1 MAEGEQTLRRYDLL
15 ERVAVGGMAEIF
27 RAKAHGAHGFEKT
40 LAIKRIL
47 PDLARDAEF
56 ERRFIAEA
64 KLAVTLTHANIVQ
77 IFDFGRFAGSL
88 YIAMEYVDGPDL
100 GRFLKAASARGE
112 GVPLG
117 AAMHIA
123 MEMCKGLDVAHA
135 RRVVHSDI
143 SPSNILLSRLGEVKI
158 ADFGIAR
165 AAAVEGAAVDAH
177 RDTRVMGKWPYMSPE
192 QTHGAPLDAR
202 SDLFSAAV
210 VMYELFTGD
219 KLFRGRDVDALV
231 ESVRTMPISPA
242 SARRPALPPA
252 LDEVLAKALER
263 DPARRYQQASELLRA
278 LLDVSYSHTVVA
290 TAMDVAAAVGRWL
303 PPVVEEAA
311 PGGIDTDALIR
322 AELGLTAAS
331 TTGGSGPRVTQRGSA
346 PALAAVPTSVSPVES
361 SKTVALPNVRP
372 KVTFVRGEQG
382 ADGVAVWELTIAGDP
397 AIVPAAPSR
406 ARPRRR
412 WIIAGAA
419 LAVGGAVAFAVGA
432 GAKGERAS
440 ARAELT
446 IESTPAGAQILLDG
460 RAIAAPA
467 PTTIAVERPSPG
479 APHRLELRLPGY
491 RDWIATGVVLKPGE
505 RAFYRAA
512 LEAPATR
519 LLVTTTPPG
528 AEVAVDGR
536 TVGRTPLGNVSLA
549 ADGRQHTLRL
559 RRHDFV
565 DVVEPITLVDRRDVV
580 VDRKLVAAQ
589 RFGTIDLHVD
599 PWAIVYLDGRKV
611 GEAPVKGLSLPIG
624 HHRLKLVNPVRHK
637 QLMLAVDVPA
647 KHAYRVKLP

>member
-112 GVPLG
+112 AVPLG

-123 MEMCKGLDVAHA
+123 MEVCKGLDVAHA
-135 RRVVHSDI
+135 RRVVHSDV

-192 QTHGAPLDAR
+192 QTRGAPLDAR

-231 ESVRTMPISPA
+231 ESVRTMPIPPA
-242 SARRPALPPA
+242 STRRAALPPA

-263 DPARRYQQASELLRA
+263 DPARRYQQASDLLRA

-290 TAMDVAAAVGRWL
+290 TAMDVAEVVGRWL
-303 PPVVEEAA
+303 PPVVEDA
-311 PGGIDTDALIR
+311 PPGAIDTDALIR
-322 AELGLTAAS
+322 AELGLTAGS
-331 TTGGSGPRVTQRGSA
+331 TTGASGPRVTQRGSA
-346 PALAAVPTSVSPVES
+346 PAVPAPILPVES
-361 SKTVALPNVRP
+361 SRTVALPGARP

-397 AIVPAAPSR
+397 AIAPAAPP
-406 ARPRRR
+406 RPRRAR
-412 WIIAGAA
+412 WLVIGPA
-419 LAVGGAVAFAVGA
+419 LALAAVGA
-432 GAKGERAS
+432 FAFAWKNDHVA

-446 IESTPAGAQILLDG
+446 IESTPAGAHIFLDG
-460 RAIAAPA
+460 RPITAPA
-467 PTTIAVERPSPG
+467 PTTIAVAEPRPG
-479 APHRLELRLPGY
+479 EAHRLELRLPGY
-491 RDWIATGVVLKPGE
+491 RDWVASGVVLKPGDH
-505 RAFYRAA
+505 AFYRAG

-549 ADGRQHTLRL
+549 ADGHQHALRL

-565 DVVEPITLVDRRDVV
+565 DVVEPITLADRQDVV
-580 VDRKLVAAQ
+580 VDRKLVAAP